1 MFLRRSED
9 EDSEYPFFEGDGSSS
24 DEWRDYGVTNDD
36 YEGPTV
42 FDDDQYKEELMPV
55 YDTAI
60 ESLRKKKDL
69 SGKDDLVG
77 KKTTSK
83 TL

>member
-1 MFLRRSED
+1 
-9 EDSEYPFFEGDGSSS
+9 P
-24 DEWRDYGVTNDD
+24 
-36 YEGPTV
+36 PV
-42 FDDDQYKEELMPV
+42 FDDDQYEEELMPV
-55 YDTAI
+55 YDIAI

-69 SGKDDLVG
+69 SGKEDLVG